1 MMEKYSIFM
10 DWQIQYQLKEHIIA
24 ITYTAEF
31 FPTWFNW
38 IPTRIPVGYFVD
50 THKLILKL
58 LWKSKR
64 ARIVNTILKKNAVE
78 ELMLLHLNT

>member
-1 MMEKYSIFM
+1 MGLFCHSR
-10 DWQIQYQLKEHIIA
+10 
-24 ITYTAEF
+24 
-31 FPTWFNW
+31 P
-38 IPTRIPVGYFVD
+38 RIPVGYFVD